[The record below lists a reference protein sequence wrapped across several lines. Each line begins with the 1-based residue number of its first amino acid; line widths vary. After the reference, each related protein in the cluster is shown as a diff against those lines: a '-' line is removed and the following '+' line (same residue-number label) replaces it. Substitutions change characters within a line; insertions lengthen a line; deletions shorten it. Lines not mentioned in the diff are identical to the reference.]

1 MLPGIVMLTM
11 AACSSDDSAA
21 NMTDSLYIVSWNAQ
35 TMFDGKDDGTEYS
48 DYRLESGWTEEKYR
62 ARLTSFAGAVTG
74 AVKNAAG
81 GIPGILAMIEIENA
95 RVLEDIAAMPG
106 MDYPWTFFAA
116 APGSSLGV
124 ALMSRFPII
133 DAKTHSA
140 YSEGNASPRP
150 AAEVWIDV
158 NGKKL
163 ALFICHW
170 KSKLGGGRETELTR
184 RAEAS
189 VIARRLAEI
198 DGGGEETPVIIM
210 GDLNEN
216 WDEFFRTGYPCALMP
231 GTETAAELL
240 HKRSPGVRP
249 GFQDFLVLSGNRPPS
264 GPDGFDGPAL
274 FSPWIDAPSREEA
287 PPPAQEDVS
296 IDSSPVGSFHYKDQ
310 WETIDHFLLNGAASS
325 GTSWRFAE
333 FRVMSGAPF
342 TNAAGAPAA
351 YVPRTGSGLSDHL
364 PVYIR
369 LEKL

>member
-1 MLPGIVMLTM
+1 MLTGLVTLIA
-11 AACSSDDSAA
+11 AACSSGSPAD
-21 NMTDSLYIVSWNAQ
+21 MTDSLGIVSWNAQ

-62 ARLTSFAGAVTG
+62 ARLTALAGAVTG
-74 AVKNAAG
+74 AVKDAAG
-81 GIPGILAMIEIENA
+81 GIPGILALVEVENA
-95 RVLEDIAAMPG
+95 RVIEDLAAMPG
-106 MDYPWTFFAA
+106 MDYAWTFFAA

-150 AAEVWIDV
+150 AAEVWVDV
-158 NGKKL
+158 NGTKL

-189 VIARRLAEI
+189 VVARRLAEL
-198 DGGGEETPVIIM
+198 DGGGEETPVVIM

-231 GTETAAELL
+231 DAEAAAALL
-240 HKRSPGVRP
+240 KKRAPGVRP
-249 GFQDFLVLSGNRPPS
+249 GFQDFLLLSGKRPPS
-264 GPDGFDGPAL
+264 GSDGFDGPAL
-274 FSPWIDAPSREEA
+274 FSPWMDAPSGEEL
-287 PPPAQEDVS
+287 PEPAQEES
-296 IDSSPVGSFHYKDQ
+296 SADSSPAGSFHYKDQ

-351 YVPRTGSGLSDHL
+351 YIPRTGSGLSDHL